1 MGVLTAGHAVVMM
14 VLSKTITEIVLISIA
29 VLMKISAMITM
40 IALMVREVTI
50 VPVNLGS
57 TRSVLEMRQTARF
70 VKMSMSVMM
79 FLLINA
85 QLILNVKTPMVDFH
99 VTVMMVG
106 KPTLMTHLSA

>member
-14 VLSKTITEIVLISIA
+14 VSSKTITEIVLISIA
-29 VLMKISAMITM
+29 VLMKISAKITM
-40 IALMVREVTI
+40 IALMVREVTG

-57 TRSVLEMRQTARF
+57 TRSVGKITARF

-79 FLLINA
+79 FYLINA

-106 KPTLMTHLSA
+106 KPTLITHLSA